1 MVVKIAKAQHDSKG
15 ELFMTQHPIPV
26 LASCVTLACG
36 ALLAGCAS
44 HQMPLSPGH
53 LNEAPRPAGAIPEP
67 VQQSSVLAAPLPAAK
82 AETYSVTVHKV
93 PVQSLLF
100 ALARDAGMN
109 VDIHPQIEGSV
120 TLNALNQTL
129 PQLLARISKQ
139 VDMRYEIDGK
149 NLLVL
154 PDAPVWRNYKV
165 DYVNMARST
174 NSSVN
179 IATQISTAGGGSNAI
194 NPNGSSQGSGSNGN
208 NNSTTLVVNRSENN
222 FWYSLEKNI
231 RDLLRETTLN
241 DPQVDPLAQLNQQ
254 LTNAQGNVQGQPGQ
268 PGQAQSPGGYAQ
280 APAGAGGQYAP
291 GQQQGSATPAQ
302 PLDANGMPLLKLA
315 NKGSPSSVVVNV
327 EGGLIAVRAT
337 GRQHEKIAEFLDV
350 VLHSAKRNEYQQGIN
365 WSRLTGSLSL
375 TQKQVGT
382 SPLSSGVTP
391 GATPGIFVLNYL
403 KDSFSTTIQLL
414 ESFGKVKVLSSPKIS
429 VLNNQTAMLKVVDNN
444 VFFTIKVTPAVISST
459 GTITTP
465 ATYESKLETVPVGFV
480 MSVTPQISDSDEVT
494 LNVRPTITRIVGYVQ
509 DPNPALATASVVSRV
524 PVIQARELESIM
536 KVGNGQIAVMGGLMQ
551 DSIDNAKDGVPGL
564 SSLPLVG
571 NLFTYRNETNS
582 KTELVIFMRPVVVK
596 DASIDGD
603 YRDYRY
609 LLPGQAPLNSQPYT
623 EGAPAAVQPQARA
636 LKKAERAKQNSLP
649 DEELEKPS
657 EAYDQVLA
665 LAPADAMPPR
675 PAPAAAPPVSAA
687 STLSLE
693 PLG

>member
-1 MVVKIAKAQHDSKG
+1 MN
-15 ELFMTQHPIPV
+15 QHPIPV
-26 LASCVTLACG
+26 LASRITLACC
-36 ALLAGCAS
+36 AMLAGCAS
-44 HQMPLSPGH
+44 HQMPVSPGH
-53 LNEAPRPAGAIPEP
+53 LNAAPPPAGAIPDT
-67 VQQSSVLAAPLPAAK
+67 VQQSSALAAPLAAPK
-82 AETYSVTVHKV
+82 VETYSVTVHKV

-129 PQLLARISKQ
+129 PQLLARIGKQ

-149 NLLVL
+149 NLVVL

-179 IATQISTAGGGSNAI
+179 IATQISTAGGGSNSV
-194 NPNGSSQGSGSNGN
+194 NTGGGNGQGGNAGNGN

-231 RDLLRETTLN
+231 RDMLRETTLN
-241 DPQVDPLAQLNQQ
+241 DAQADPLAQLNQQ
-254 LTNAQGNVQGQPGQ
+254 LTSMQNQQGQPGQ
-268 PGQAQSPGGYAQ
+268 VQNQGGNPGNPNLQG
-280 APAGAGGQYAP
+280 GGQYGNQAGNQAGNQNAP
-291 GQQQGSATPAQ
+291 QNGGQYQQGQQQGGANNAQAT
-302 PLDANGMPLLKLA
+302 DANGMPLLKLA

-337 GRQHEKIAEFLDV
+337 GRQHEKIAEFLDI
-350 VLHSAKRNEYQQGIN
+350 VLHSAKRQVLIEATIIEVRLSNEYQQGIN

-375 TQKQVGT
+375 NQGRVGTLPLPSGVMPGT
-382 SPLSSGVTP
+382 SPGV
-391 GATPGIFVLNYL
+391 FVLNYM
-403 KDSFSTTIQLL
+403 KDSFTTTIQLL

-444 VFFTIKVTPAVISST
+444 VFFTLKVTPAVISST
-459 GTITTP
+459 GTVTTP

-509 DPNPALATASVVSRV
+509 DPNPALTSASVQSRV

-571 NLFTYRNETNS
+571 NLFTYRNEVNS

-623 EGAPAAVQPQARA
+623 DGAPAASGQPQAR
-636 LKKAERAKQNSLP
+636 LQG
-649 DEELEKPS
+649 D
-657 EAYDQVLA
+657 
-665 LAPADAMPPR
+665 PP
-675 PAPAAAPPVSAA
+675 
-687 STLSLE
+687 
-693 PLG
+693 

>member
-1 MVVKIAKAQHDSKG
+1 MNQ
-15 ELFMTQHPIPV
+15 QPIPV
-26 LASCVTLACG
+26 LASRLALACS
-36 ALLAGCAS
+36 AMLAGCAS
-44 HQMPLSPGH
+44 HQMPLSPAH

-67 VQQSSVLAAPLPAAK
+67 VQQSSVLPAPLPAAK

-129 PQLLARISKQ
+129 PQLLTRISKQ

-179 IATQISTAGGGSNAI
+179 IATQISTAGAGSNSSA
-194 NPNGSSQGSGSNGN
+194 NANAQGSSGNGN

-222 FWYSLEKNI
+222 FWYSLERNI

-241 DPQVDPLAQLNQQ
+241 DAQVDPLAQLNQQ
-254 LTNAQGNVQGQPGQ
+254 LTAAQGNAPGQ
-268 PGQAQSPGGYAQ
+268 QQNPGGN
-280 APAGAGGQYAP
+280 APTPTQNGGQYGNQYGSQAPMLTGGQLAP
-291 GQQQGSATPAQ
+291 GQQQGNANPAQ
-302 PLDANGMPLLKLA
+302 PVDANGLPLLKLA

-337 GRQHEKIAEFLDV
+337 GRQHEKIAEFIDT
-350 VLHSAKRNEYQQGIN
+350 VLHSAKRQVLIEATIIEVRLSNEYQQGIN
-365 WSRLTGSLSL
+365 WSRLTGNLQL
-375 TQKQVGT
+375 RQQQVGT
-382 SPLSSGVTP
+382 LPSGVTP

-494 LNVRPTITRIVGYVQ
+494 LNVRPTITRIVGYEQ
-509 DPNPALATASVVSRV
+509 DPNPALATANVRSRV

-551 DSIDNAKDGVPGL
+551 DSIDNLKDGVPGL
-564 SSLPLVG
+564 SSLPVVG
-571 NLFTYRNETNS
+571 NLFTYRSEANS

-596 DASIDGD
+596 DAGIDGD
-603 YRDYRY
+603 FRDYRY

-623 EGAPAAVQPQARA
+623 EGPPA
-636 LKKAERAKQNSLP
+636 
-649 DEELEKPS
+649 
-657 EAYDQVLA
+657 
-665 LAPADAMPPR
+665 
-675 PAPAAAPPVSAA
+675 AAAPPQARVQGDF
-687 STLSLE
+687 
-693 PLG
+693 P

>member
-1 MVVKIAKAQHDSKG
+1 MVKIAKAQHDFKG
-15 ELFMTQHPIPV
+15 ALFMTQHPIPV
-26 LASCVTLACG
+26 LASRLALACS
-36 ALLAGCAS
+36 AMLAGCAS

-67 VQQSSVLAAPLPAAK
+67 VQQSSVLPAPLPAAK

-179 IATQISTAGGGSNAI
+179 IATQISTAGGGSNSVS
-194 NPNGSSQGSGSNGN
+194 NPNGNAQGSSGNGN

-241 DPQVDPLAQLNQQ
+241 DVQVDPLAQLNQQ
-254 LTNAQGNVQGQPGQ
+254 LTNAQGNAQGQQ
-268 PGQAQSPGGYAQ
+268 GQAGQQGQQQSQGGYPSPQAGGGQYGNAYGAQ
-280 APAGAGGQYAP
+280 APMQAGGQYAP
-291 GQQQGSATPAQ
+291 GQQQGNANANPSQ
-302 PLDANGMPLLKLA
+302 PVDANGLPLLKLA
-315 NKGSPSSVVVNV
+315 NKGNPSSVVVNV

-350 VLHSAKRNEYQQGIN
+350 VLHSAKRQVLIEATIIEVRLSNEYQQGIN
-365 WSRLTGSLSL
+365 WSRLTGSLQL
-375 TQKQVGT
+375 RQQQVGST
-382 SPLSSGVTP
+382 PLPSGVTP

-509 DPNPALATASVVSRV
+509 DPNPALATANVQSRV

-564 SSLPLVG
+564 SSLPVVG
-571 NLFTYRNETNS
+571 NLFTYRNEANS

-623 EGAPAAVQPQARA
+623 EGPPAAVVQPQAR
-636 LKKAERAKQNSLP
+636 LQGDFP
-649 DEELEKPS
+649 
-657 EAYDQVLA
+657 
-665 LAPADAMPPR
+665 
-675 PAPAAAPPVSAA
+675 
-687 STLSLE
+687 
-693 PLG
+693 

>member
-1 MVVKIAKAQHDSKG
+1 MNQ
-15 ELFMTQHPIPV
+15 QPIPV
-26 LASCVTLACG
+26 LASRLALACS
-36 ALLAGCAS
+36 AMLAGCAS
-44 HQMPLSPGH
+44 HQMPLSPAH

-67 VQQSSVLAAPLPAAK
+67 VQQSSVLPAPLPAAK

-129 PQLLARISKQ
+129 PQLLTRISKQ

-179 IATQISTAGGGSNAI
+179 IATQISTAGAGSNSSA
-194 NPNGSSQGSGSNGN
+194 NGNAQGSSGNGN

-222 FWYSLEKNI
+222 FWYSLERNI

-241 DPQVDPLAQLNQQ
+241 DAQVDPLAQLNQQ
-254 LTNAQGNVQGQPGQ
+254 LTAAQGNAPGQQGQAGLQGQ
-268 PGQAQSPGGYAQ
+268 QQNPGGN
-280 APAGAGGQYAP
+280 APTPTQNGGQYGNQYGSQTPMQTGGQLAP
-291 GQQQGSATPAQ
+291 GQQQGNANPAQ
-302 PLDANGMPLLKLA
+302 PVDANGLPLLKLA

-337 GRQHEKIAEFLDV
+337 GRQHEKIAEFIDT
-350 VLHSAKRNEYQQGIN
+350 VLHSAKRQVLIEATIIEVRLSNEYQQGIN
-365 WSRLTGSLSL
+365 WSRLTGNLQL
-375 TQKQVGT
+375 RQQQVGT
-382 SPLSSGVTP
+382 LPSGVTP

-494 LNVRPTITRIVGYVQ
+494 LNVRPTITRIVGYEQ
-509 DPNPALATASVVSRV
+509 DPNPALATANVRSRV

-551 DSIDNAKDGVPGL
+551 DSIDNLKDGVPGL
-564 SSLPLVG
+564 SSLPVVG
-571 NLFTYRNETNS
+571 NLFTYRSEANS

-596 DASIDGD
+596 DAGIDGD
-603 YRDYRY
+603 FRDYRY

-623 EGAPAAVQPQARA
+623 EGPPA
-636 LKKAERAKQNSLP
+636 
-649 DEELEKPS
+649 
-657 EAYDQVLA
+657 
-665 LAPADAMPPR
+665 
-675 PAPAAAPPVSAA
+675 AAAPPQARVQGDF
-687 STLSLE
+687 
-693 PLG
+693 P

>member
-1 MVVKIAKAQHDSKG
+1 MVKIAQAQYDFKG
-15 ELFMTQHPIPV
+15 DLFMKKHPLPV
-26 LASCVTLACG
+26 LATCVTAACC
-36 ALLAGCAS
+36 AMLAGCAS
-44 HQMPLSPGH
+44 HQTPLSPAH
-53 LNEAPRPAGAIPEP
+53 INEAPRPAGAIPEP
-67 VQQSSVLAAPLPAAK
+67 VQQSMALPAPAAAPK
-82 AETYSVTVHKV
+82 VETYSVTVHKV

-109 VDIHPQIEGSV
+109 VDIHPQIEGTV

-139 VDMRYEIDGK
+139 VDMRYEIEGK

-179 IATQISTAGGGSNAI
+179 IATQISTAGGASNTA
-194 NPNGSSQGSGSNGN
+194 PAAGGTGQGGTSGN
-208 NNSTTLVVNRSENN
+208 NNSTSLVVNRSENN

-241 DPQVDPLAQLNQQ
+241 DKIVDPLAQLNQQ
-254 LTNAQGNVQGQPGQ
+254 LNAMQ
-268 PGQAQSPGGYAQ
+268 GQAQGQAAQ
-280 APAGAGGQYAP
+280 QGQNPALA
-291 GQQQGSATPAQ
+291 QQQGGNPNALGTQGAGPAPQ
-302 PLDANGMPLLKLA
+302 YAAPGEPGAAPYPQAGYQGQTGQAAGQQAGAYNQNSNAGMDANGMPLPKLA
-315 NKGSPSSVVVNV
+315 NKGGSSSVVVNV

-337 GRQHEKIAEFLDV
+337 GRQHEKISEFLDL
-350 VLHSAKRNEYQQGIN
+350 VLHSAKRQVLIEATIIEVRLSNEYQQGIN
-365 WSRLTGSLSL
+365 WSRLTGNLRL
-375 TQKQVGT
+375 NQGLVGT
-382 SPLSSGVTP
+382 QPLPTGVNP

-403 KDSFSTTIQLL
+403 KDSFTTTIQLL

-459 GTITTP
+459 GTVTTP

-480 MSVTPQISDSDEVT
+480 MSVTPQISESDEIT

-509 DPNPALATASVVSRV
+509 DPNPALATANVQSRV

-536 KVGNGQIAVMGGLMQ
+536 KVSSGQVAVMGGLMQ
-551 DSIDNAKDGVPGL
+551 DSVDNLKDGVPGL
-564 SSLPLVG
+564 ASLPVVG
-571 NLFTYRNETNS
+571 NLFTYRNEASS

-609 LLPGQAPLNSQPYT
+609 LLPGTAPLNTQPYT
-623 EGAPAAVQPQARA
+623 EGQSAATILPQAR
-636 LKKAERAKQNSLP
+636 LQEGQP
-649 DEELEKPS
+649 
-657 EAYDQVLA
+657 
-665 LAPADAMPPR
+665 
-675 PAPAAAPPVSAA
+675 
-687 STLSLE
+687 
-693 PLG
+693 